1 MFKKL
6 HTTRNM
12 LPKLCP
18 ARYSARYSWKKE
30 CHSHILLENHI
41 CLNSLSENHKVQQH
55 VTDSQDVL
63 EERNLFS
70 LFTLVVPKLPW
81 ARSPNFTQNILYRAD
96 DRLREAK
103 EKKSTKWT
111 H

>member
-1 MFKKL
+1 MFKRL
-6 HTTRNM
+6 HTTRTM

-18 ARYSARYSWKKE
+18 ARYSWKKE

-41 CLNSLSENHKVQQH
+41 CLNSPSENHQAQQH

-63 EERNLFS
+63 EERNLSSF
-70 LFTLVVPKLPW
+70 FTLVVPKLPW

-96 DRLREAK
+96 DPLREAK